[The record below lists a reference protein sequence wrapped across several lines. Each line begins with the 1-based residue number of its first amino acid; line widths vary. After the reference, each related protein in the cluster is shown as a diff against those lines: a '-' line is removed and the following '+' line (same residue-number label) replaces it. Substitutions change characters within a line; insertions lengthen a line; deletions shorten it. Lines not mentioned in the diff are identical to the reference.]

1 MYFCVQLVY
10 DFKDG
15 GGSIGLMSLHPDQI
29 SNEEKDKFRKM
40 GVQMPSM
47 LWVYSMLQSKI
58 TMPEKPRIHW

>member
-47 LWVYSMLQSKI
+47 L
-58 TMPEKPRIHW
+58 